1 VGVKAPTAARQ
12 SFFAL
17 KGLDMY
23 CSGCGS
29 PIAPGLSFCNRCGTS
44 LKERG
49 QLKQVGAIGAIVTA
63 MVVVAIAAMGLLLGG
78 PIALKREGGFGEE
91 LIVLFMFLTFFIC
104 AFSEI
109 FLYRQLGRITTAK
122 PEFMAMSAPA
132 VMQTEFRA
140 PQPLS
145 LAEPAASVTENTT
158 RTLEYS
164 REERSR
170 PRS

>member
-1 VGVKAPTAARQ
+1 
-12 SFFAL
+12 
-17 KGLDMY
+17 MY
-23 CSGCGS
+23 CSGCAS

-44 LKERG
+44 LKERSESR
-49 QLKQVGAIGAIVTA
+49 QIGAISAIVTA
-63 MVVVAIAAMGLLLGG
+63 MVLVAMAAMGLLLGG

-109 FLYRQLGRITTAK
+109 FLYRQLGRLTNAK
-122 PEFMAMSAPA
+122 REPMALPNPA
-132 VMQTEFRA
+132 VIPAEFRV

-145 LAEPAASVTENTT
+145 LAEPSASVTENTT

-164 REERSR
+164 REERR
-170 PRS
+170 R

>member
-1 VGVKAPTAARQ
+1 
-12 SFFAL
+12 
-17 KGLDMY
+17 MY

-29 PIAPGLSFCNRCGTS
+29 PIAAGLSFCNRCGTS
-44 LKERG
+44 LKERSES
-49 QLKQVGAIGAIVTA
+49 KQTAAIGAIVTA

-109 FLYRQLGRITTAK
+109 FLYRQLGRITNAK
-122 PEFMAMSAPA
+122 REPMLVPAPP
-132 VMQTEFRA
+132 VMQAEFRA

-158 RTLEYS
+158 RTLEYA
-164 REERSR
+164 RDERRR

>member
-1 VGVKAPTAARQ
+1 
-12 SFFAL
+12 
-17 KGLDMY
+17 MY

-44 LKERG
+44 LKERSEFR
-49 QLKQVGAIGAIVTA
+49 QTGAISAIVTA
-63 MVVVAIAAMGLLLGG
+63 MVLVALASMGLLLGG
-78 PIALKREGGFGEE
+78 PIALKREGGFDEE
-91 LIVLFMFLTFFIC
+91 LIVLFMFLTFLIC

-109 FLYRQLGRITTAK
+109 FLYRQLGRLTNAK
-122 PEFMAMSAPA
+122 REPMALPSPA
-132 VMQTEFRA
+132 VMQAEFRA

-164 REERSR
+164 REEGRR
-170 PRS
+170 PRTP

>member
-1 VGVKAPTAARQ
+1 
-12 SFFAL
+12 
-17 KGLDMY
+17 MY

-44 LKERG
+44 LKERNES
-49 QLKQVGAIGAIVTA
+49 KQTGAISAIVTA
-63 MVVVAIAAMGLLLGG
+63 MVLVALAAMGLLLGG

-109 FLYRQLGRITTAK
+109 FLYRQLSRITSTK
-122 PEFMAMSAPA
+122 RQPMAMPAPA
-132 VMQTEFRA
+132 VMPVEFRA

-145 LAEPAASVTENTT
+145 LAEPSASVTENTT

-164 REERSR
+164 REERRR
-170 PRS
+170 PRSQ

>member
-1 VGVKAPTAARQ
+1 
-12 SFFAL
+12 
-17 KGLDMY
+17 MY

-44 LKERG
+44 LKERSEFR
-49 QLKQVGAIGAIVTA
+49 QTGAISAIVTA
-63 MVVVAIAAMGLLLGG
+63 MVLVALASMGLLLGG
-78 PIALKREGGFGEE
+78 PIALKLEGGFGEE
-91 LIVLFMFLTFFIC
+91 LIVLFMFLTFLIC

-109 FLYRQLGRITTAK
+109 FLYRQLGRLTNAK
-122 PEFMAMSAPA
+122 REPMALPSPA
-132 VMQTEFRA
+132 VVQAEFRA

-164 REERSR
+164 REERRR
-170 PRS
+170 PRTQ

>member
-1 VGVKAPTAARQ
+1 
-12 SFFAL
+12 
-17 KGLDMY
+17 MY

-29 PIAPGLSFCNRCGTS
+29 PIAPGLSYCNRCGTN
-44 LKERG
+44 LKERREF
-49 QLKQVGAIGAIVTA
+49 KQTGAIGAIVTA

-109 FLYRQLGRITTAK
+109 FLYRQLSRLTNPK
-122 PEFMAMSAPA
+122 REPMALPGPA
-132 VMQTEFRA
+132 VMPAEFRA
-140 PQPLS
+140 PQLLS
-145 LAEPAASVTENTT
+145 LAEPAASVTDGTT

-164 REERSR
+164 PEGRRR
-170 PRS
+170 PRIP

>member
-1 VGVKAPTAARQ
+1 
-12 SFFAL
+12 
-17 KGLDMY
+17 MY

-44 LKERG
+44 LKERSE
-49 QLKQVGAIGAIVTA
+49 LKQTGAISAIVTA
-63 MVVVAIAAMGLLLGG
+63 MVVIAIVAMGLLLGG
-78 PIALKREGGFGEE
+78 PIALKREGQFGEE
-91 LIVLFMFLTFFIC
+91 LIVLFMFLTFLIC

-109 FLYRQLGRITTAK
+109 FLYRQLGRITSAK
-122 PEFMAMSAPA
+122 REPMSLPRPA
-132 VMQTEFRA
+132 VMPAEFHA

-164 REERSR
+164 REERRR
-170 PRS
+170 PRTP